1 MATLAISPRVI
12 ALAVVTCAAIA
23 AVVLFVDYS
32 KTSADVVLVGVSAEE
47 LEEGGVRLT
56 PAESEAVPRVSARD
70 AESAAANKRT
80 GAISRQTILA
90 RLSGRSDAS
99 NRLVWV
105 VNVDPSS
112 VAGAIGTG
120 GVNLDDPNSETRYPA
135 GMMMRD
141 QYLLMF
147 FDAETGAF
155 IFSHELSGEWVPVPS
170 RTDDGK
176 PTPQATAPAKS

>member
-1 MATLAISPRVI
+1 MATLAIPPPLI
-12 ALAVVTCAAIA
+12 ALAALTCAAIA
-23 AVVLFVDYS
+23 AVVLFIDYS
-32 KTSADVVLVGVSAEE
+32 RTSADVVLVGVSAED
-47 LEEGGVRLT
+47 LEKGGVQLT
-56 PAESEAVPRVSARD
+56 PVENEAVAGVTAKE
-70 AESAAANKRT
+70 AKSAAANKRT
-80 GAISRQTILA
+80 GAVSRQTILA

-112 VAGAIGTG
+112 VGGALPGG
-120 GVNLDDPNSETRYPA
+120 GVNLDDPNSEPRYA
-135 GMMMRD
+135 GVMMRD

-155 IFSHELSGEWVPVPS
+155 IFSHELSGDWIPIPS

-176 PTPQATAPAKS
+176 PTPKAT